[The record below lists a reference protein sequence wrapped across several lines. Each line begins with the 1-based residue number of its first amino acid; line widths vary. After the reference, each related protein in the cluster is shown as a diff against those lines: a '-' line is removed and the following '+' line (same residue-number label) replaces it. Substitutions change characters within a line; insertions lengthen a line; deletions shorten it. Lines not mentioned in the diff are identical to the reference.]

1 MSEIKVNSIKGV
13 AASSAAIT
21 INNTDGTCAVNNTQR
36 QGINLVTNGAM
47 RISQRGQ
54 SFSTVSNNETT
65 IDQFALTHPY
75 GSSQMSISQSTT
87 SPDGFSNSY
96 KLDVNSADTS
106 IGSGQYVA
114 IRHRIEAQNLQ
125 QLAFGTSSAK
135 SISLS
140 FYVRSNVTGTYAVNI
155 QQTDNSKK
163 QVSATYTI
171 NSADTWERKTFTF
184 AGDTSGVI
192 NNDTG
197 DGFEILFWLAA
208 GSNRNSGTA
217 RSTFTAF
224 ADADQAAGH
233 TANILSSTS
242 NNFHLTGVQLEA
254 SDAASDFEH
263 LSIADDLAKCQRYF
277 LMVADGSVDPDDTV
291 AAMFIYTASNARAMI
306 HFPVS
311 MRTIPDIYSV
321 GGTDY
326 FRVFMAGGTNLYP
339 DAVGGGNERLLQ
351 AELSFSDGLSGM
363 TPGQIAL
370 FRLNNA
376 GARIGY
382 SAEL

>member
-13 AASSAAIT
+13 GASTAAIT
-21 INNTDGTCAVNNTQR
+21 VNNTDGSCAVNNTQR
-36 QGINLVTNGAM
+36 QGKNLVVNGAM
-47 RISQRGQ
+47 TISQRGS
-54 SFSTVSNNETT
+54 SFSNVSNNSYTLDRFILFHT
-65 IDQFALTHPY
+65 Y
-75 GSSQMSISQSTT
+75 GSTQMNVINSSQ
-87 SPDGFSNSY
+87 SPDGFSKSY
-96 KLDVNSADTS
+96 KIDVNVADTS
-106 IGSGQYVA
+106 IGSGQYVFIA
-114 IRHRIEAQNLQ
+114 HRIEAQNLQ
-125 QLAFGTSSAK
+125 QLSYGTSGAK
-135 SISLS
+135 SLTLS
-140 FYVRSNVTGTYAVNI
+140 FYVRSTTTGTYALSI
-155 QQTDNSKK
+155 QQADNSSK

-192 NNDTG
+192 NNDNGTG
-197 DGFEILFWLAA
+197 LNIYWHLAA
-208 GSNRNSGTA
+208 GSNFNSGTA
-217 RSTFTAF
+217 RSAWTAY
-224 ADADQAAGH
+224 ADADSAAGH

-277 LMVADGSVDPDDTV
+277 LMVADGSVDSDDTV
-291 AAMFIYTASNARAMI
+291 AAMFIYTASNARAII

-370 FRLNNA
+370 LRLDNA
-376 GARIGY
+376 AARIGY

>member
-21 INNTDGTCAVNNTQR
+21 INNTNGTCAVNNTQR

-47 RISQRGQ
+47 RISQRGA

-171 NSADTWERKTFTF
+171 NNADTWERKTFTF
-184 AGDTSGVI
+184 PGDTSGVI

-277 LMVADGSVDPDDTV
+277 LMVADGSVDSDDTV
-291 AAMFIYTASNARAMI
+291 AAMFIYTASNARAII

-370 FRLNNA
+370 LRLDNA
-376 GARIGY
+376 AARIGY